1 MQQNRIRVLD
11 VGRGTAMLFVFLS
24 HFAEYYFINNAKLKI
39 FHILGRITMIASP
52 TFMLISGITLG
63 YLFATKKNNF
73 VLIQRKFA
81 DRGLFLITIAH
92 ILIYYAW
99 RPYIAFSHAS
109 NWVLFIT
116 DTIGIC
122 LIVTPMLLTRIKPN
136 GRIVLSILLFSIS
149 WIVADS
155 GNFKNLFFN
164 ILAETFFGHLK
175 LDYLFD
181 CFPVLPWFSL
191 YLTGTILGEKIF
203 TYQIKEKVKNI
214 KRLFLLTGLI
224 SIVSA
229 LILIQVYNI
238 LNSMDITI
246 LSTNVIE
253 ILHYTQKNPPGLTY
267 LLFYGGAGMILLYCL
282 SIIIE
287 HKRFEWIISNLEI
300 VGRTSLFAFII
311 QYFMYFSIVVWINP
325 PYVKL
330 WPILFIA
337 TAFINI
343 VIVKFWYKMG
353 FNKFITVLDSPLW
366 GIFRFSKKATRSRY
380 K

>member
-11 VGRGTAMLFVFLS
+11 AGRGTAMLFVFLS
-24 HFAEYYFINNAKLKI
+24 HFAEYYFINSAKLKI

-63 YLFATKKNNF
+63 YLFALKKNNF

-81 DRGLFLITIAH
+81 DRGLFLITVAH
-92 ILIYYAW
+92 ILIYFSW

-122 LIVTPMLLTRIKPN
+122 LIVTPILLTRIKAN
-136 GRIVLSILLFSIS
+136 GRIVLSIFLFSFS
-149 WIVADS
+149 WIMVVF
-155 GNFKNLFFN
+155 GNFKNLYLN
-164 ILAETFFGHLK
+164 VLSEVFFGHLK
-175 LDYLFD
+175 LTYLFD

-203 TYQIKEKVKNI
+203 TYQLKEKVKNI
-214 KRLFLLTGLI
+214 KKLFLLTGLI
-224 SIVSA
+224 SIASA
-229 LILIQVYNI
+229 LIIMQVYNI
-238 LNSMDITI
+238 LNSMGITI
-246 LSTNVIE
+246 INAKIME
-253 ILHYTQKNPPGLTY
+253 ILQYTQKNPPGLTY

-282 SIIIE
+282 SMIIE

-330 WPILFIA
+330 WPILFIV

-343 VIVKFWYKMG
+343 VIVKFWYK
-353 FNKFITVLDSPLW
+353 N
-366 GIFRFSKKATRSRY
+366 
-380 K
+380 